1 MPTDSDSKTIKAGQV
16 DQRYWIAYIGLFLA
30 GLILL
35 ADAYNM
41 TQLDRWTA
49 RVGIALVYT
58 AFALVIAKGRT
69 SGTIGSVVV
78 WVAVLL
84 TLFL

>member
-1 MPTDSDSKTIKAGQV
+1 MPTDNAGNGMQA

-49 RVGIALVYT
+49 RVGIALIYT
-58 AFALVIAKGRT
+58 AFALITAKGRM
-69 SGTIGSVVV
+69 SGTIGSVVI

-84 TLFL
+84 TIFL

>member
-1 MPTDSDSKTIKAGQV
+1 MPTDKPAAEGKPN
-16 DQRYWIAYIGLFLA
+16 QRYWIAYIGLFLA
-30 GLILL
+30 GFILL
-35 ADAYNM
+35 ADAYNL

-58 AFALVIAKGRT
+58 AFALVTAKGRA
-69 SGTIGSVVV
+69 SGTIGSIVI

-84 TLFL
+84 AIFL

>member
-1 MPTDSDSKTIKAGQV
+1 MPTDKPGMDGQA
-16 DQRYWIAYIGLFLA
+16 DQHYWIAYIGLFLA

-41 TQLDRWTA
+41 TLLNRWTA
-49 RVGIALVYT
+49 RVGIALIYT
-58 AFALVIAKGRT
+58 AFALVTAKGRV
-69 SGTIGSVVV
+69 SGTIGSVVI

-84 TLFL
+84 TIFL

>member
-1 MPTDSDSKTIKAGQV
+1 MPTDSSGNSGQS

-30 GLILL
+30 GAILL
-35 ADAYNM
+35 ADAYNV
-41 TQLDRWTA
+41 TQLNRWTA
-49 RVGIALVYT
+49 RVGISLIYT
-58 AFALVIAKGRT
+58 AFALVLAKGRV
-69 SGTIGSVVV
+69 SGTIGSIIV